1 MKFKIGYLI
10 WDNDDEEWG
19 IIMSEPRNGWFLTSW
34 AYSKD
39 QNLDESDFYENDRF
53 ELYEV

>member
-1 MKFKIGYLI
+1 MKFKIGSLI
-10 WDNDDEEWG
+10 WDSWDEEWG
-19 IIMSEPRNGWFLTSW
+19 IIMSEPKNGWFLTSW

-39 QNLDESDFYENDRF
+39 QNLEEGDFEEDRF